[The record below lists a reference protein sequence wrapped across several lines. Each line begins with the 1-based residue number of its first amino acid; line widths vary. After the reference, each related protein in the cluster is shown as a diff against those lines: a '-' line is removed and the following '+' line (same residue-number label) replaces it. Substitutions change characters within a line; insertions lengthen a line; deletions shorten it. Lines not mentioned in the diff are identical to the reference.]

1 IKVFWYSSSKEFIKG
16 EERTSEQKHFTLS
29 GRSPKGSSYVRIEVL
44 EAKTTQ
50 IQFEI
55 GESSPYKL
63 SLYDLMN
70 NVVLAKKQVEIREKM
85 YNDHTELVSSFIDK
99 EYLTKIRKLFSDNL
113 LTSSEKVILEKYIDE
128 INEYHEKSIYIMK
141 EMDQDI
147 GRLETYHQT
156 FMSDVFNILV
166 DMESDTN

>member
-1 IKVFWYSSSKEFIKG
+1 SEWIRFSPNVDFSLSIWNNTISNTIKVFWYSSSKEFIKG

-29 GRSPKGSSYVRIEVL
+29 GKSPKGSSYVRIEVL

-85 YNDHTELVSSFIDK
+85 
-99 EYLTKIRKLFSDNL
+99 
-113 LTSSEKVILEKYIDE
+113 
-128 INEYHEKSIYIMK
+128 
-141 EMDQDI
+141 
-147 GRLETYHQT
+147 
-156 FMSDVFNILV
+156 
-166 DMESDTN
+166 